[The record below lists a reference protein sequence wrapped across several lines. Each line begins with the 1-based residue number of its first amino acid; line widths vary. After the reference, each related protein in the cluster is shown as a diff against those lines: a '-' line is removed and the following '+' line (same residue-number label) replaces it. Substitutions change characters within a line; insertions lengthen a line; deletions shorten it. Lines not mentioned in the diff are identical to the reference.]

1 MLMSKLLV
9 CGKWTCED
17 LEQEKRKRLWVWRAE
32 LDLLSGP
39 ADSEEE
45 DEEAGREQLPDE
57 EDGTERQVA
66 SVAEFT
72 LQVSLKI
79 QGVFFL
85 TTYPTV

>member
-1 MLMSKLLV
+1 M
-9 CGKWTCED
+9 GKRTRED
-17 LEQEKRKRLWVWRAE
+17 LEQEKRERLWVWRAE
-32 LDLLSGP
+32 LNLLSGP
-39 ADSEEE
+39 ADSEEQ

-79 QGVFFL
+79 QVFFFL
-85 TTYPTV
+85 SNNLSNSLMTRR